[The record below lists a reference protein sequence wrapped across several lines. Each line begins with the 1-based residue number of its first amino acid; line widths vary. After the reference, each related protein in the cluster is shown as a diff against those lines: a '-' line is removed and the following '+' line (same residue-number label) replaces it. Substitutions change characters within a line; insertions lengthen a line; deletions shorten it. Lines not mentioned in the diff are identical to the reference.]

1 MNQNKK
7 IILAVVVLVLIGA
20 VVFGVEFF
28 QRQSLKKQNEA
39 ALVALEPGS
48 IPVYLNGQLI
58 SGFTPADLEN
68 LDKVSFV
75 DAEEGK
81 TQEGWLLKDVLSKHV
96 DVNSLSDN
104 ALVIVSSSV
113 REKSV
118 ELTWAEVSQEKN
130 MVMFDLS
137 NKGTVKLVSLLDKLD
152 VRDEWVQDTDK
163 IEVFSE

>member
-39 ALVALEPGS
+39 ALVAMEPGS
-48 IPVYLNGQLI
+48 IPVYLNGKLV
-58 SGFTPADLEN
+58 SGFTPADLEG
-68 LDKVSFV
+68 LQEVTFV

-81 TQEGWLLKDVLSKHV
+81 TQEGWLLKDVLAKHV

-104 ALVIVSSSV
+104 ALIVVSSSV
-113 REKSV
+113 REKIGRI
-118 ELTWAEVSQEKN
+118 
-130 MVMFDLS
+130 DLGRGES
-137 NKGTVKLVSLLDKLD
+137 GKKYGHV
-152 VRDEWVQDTDK
+152 
-163 IEVFSE
+163 